1 MFTWHISDT
10 HLSVTLNIA
19 IDKNKFNIE
28 GQALHSLN
36 LKIIHPRT
44 KEEMTFTAPIPE
56 DMENLLKYFRQTI

>member
-1 MFTWHISDT
+1 MAYIGHPLIGDSKYCN
-10 HLSVTLNIA
+10 S
-19 IDKNKFNIE
+19 KNKFNIE